1 MTGKK
6 NTLVG
11 GVFLTCNRWV
21 QQRRASGADMRST
34 YTRAGMLVLLMFS
47 ATFAGCFG
55 DSEDSSLPSSERL
68 SIEVEGGSTN
78 NSMTIPGGEWVS
90 TTFKADADMSV
101 FIPYFLQDPGSLRAQ
116 NGTVLDLLMG
126 QEITL
131 KVLFPPRNDDI
142 VLLMGEYGRQN
153 WPIRAA
159 DESWMMWHEDMSRG
173 SAIMASENEDA
184 GGILP
189 WIIPANDSA
198 GAVVVKHLNTVRDQR
213 DDLSEENGVGAS
225 GGWLNGRDVYEWVDF
240 ITDETP
246 CATCGPDNAVGYL
259 DRWIGNG
266 NPAYED
272 AITYFEGVMVG
283 YGLDVEVHRFQSGT
297 LWAVNIC
304 GYKTGTVYP
313 DEWLVF
319 GAHFDIAPYASPIGI
334 IPGTDEQ
341 GYGTRTGAY
350 DNTAGTSM
358 VLTTASV
365 LADFDARRTMVFC
378 LWSSEEE
385 GLWGS
390 GAFAGDIPDGV
401 TVSNYL
407 NLDMAGI
414 NYPGDFALSV
424 YLGPDGSGDVID
436 QPGMYHL
443 AEWIGADAFDLSYQ
457 IERGR
462 EEWAT
467 GGESPL
473 WGNNYQDTVAIYESP
488 TARSDHD
495 SFQQIGVATLGWN
508 GVVDGYPCYH
518 KTCDK
523 LTTMEEYMVTDNAT
537 GESNLVHSWD
547 IVTWWAVYAFLH
559 MDQTPVPNELL

>member
-1 MTGKK
+1 
-6 NTLVG
+6 
-11 GVFLTCNRWV
+11 
-21 QQRRASGADMRST
+21 MRSS
-34 YTRAGMLVLLMFS
+34 YSRAGMLVFLMFS

-55 DSEDSSLPSSERL
+55 EDSGGGLPDSDNL
-68 SIEVEGGSTN
+68 TLKVVGGSSN
-78 NSMTIPGGEWVS
+78 DSMAIPGGEWIS
-90 TTFKADADMSV
+90 ASFQADVDMSV
-101 FIPYFLQDPGSLRAQ
+101 FIPYFIQDPGSLRAQ
-116 NGTVLDLLMG
+116 NGTVLDLRSG
-126 QEITL
+126 QEITV
-131 KVLFPPRNDDI
+131 KILFPPRNDDI
-142 VLLMGEYGRQN
+142 VFLIGEFGRMN

-159 DESWMMWHEDMSRG
+159 DESWMMWREEMNTG
-173 SAIMASENEDA
+173 SAVSVSMNEDG

-189 WIIPANDSA
+189 WIVPGPETGGD
-198 GAVVVKHLNTVRDQR
+198 VVVKHLTTIRDQR
-213 DDLSEENGVGAS
+213 SDLSEENGVGAS

-240 ITDETP
+240 ITDETSDP
-246 CATCGPDNAVGYL
+246 LDPADGAVGFL

-266 NPAYED
+266 NPGYED

-304 GYKTGTVYP
+304 AYKTGTVFP

-319 GAHFDIAPYASPIGI
+319 GAHFDVAPYATPPTAI
-334 IPGTDEQ
+334 IPGTEQQ

-350 DNTAGTSM
+350 DNAAGSSM
-358 VLTTASV
+358 VLTTAKV

-390 GAFAGDIPDGV
+390 SAFAGDLPAGV

-414 NYPGDFALSV
+414 NYPGNYALSV
-424 YLGPDGSGDVID
+424 YLGPDGTGDVID
-436 QPGMYHL
+436 QAGMYHL

-462 EEWAT
+462 EEWAA

-473 WGNNYQDTVAIYESP
+473 WQNNYQDTVAIYESP

-523 LTTMEEYMVTDNAT
+523 LTTMEEYMNTDNAT

-559 MDQTPVPNELL
+559 MDQVPVPNEL

>member
-1 MTGKK
+1 MI
-6 NTLVG
+6 
-11 GVFLTCNRWV
+11 
-21 QQRRASGADMRST
+21 QQHDVSRQSMDAARA
-34 YTRAGMLVLLMFS
+34 LLMVTVMCLAS
-47 ATFAGCFG
+47 LSGCFG
-55 DSEDSSLPSSERL
+55 EDGVSGTPTADDLVVSPGNL
-68 SIEVEGGSTN
+68 
-78 NSMTIPGGEWVS
+78 PGGEW
-90 TTFKADADMSV
+90 TTIELSADNDMSV
-101 FIPYFLQDPGSLRAQ
+101 FIPYFIQDPGSLRAQ
-116 NGTVLDLLMG
+116 NGTVLDIKEG
-126 QEITL
+126 ESVNVKI
-131 KVLFPPRNDDI
+131 LFPPRNSDI
-142 VLLMGEYGRQN
+142 MLLVGDYGREN
-153 WPIRAA
+153 WPIRSA
-159 DESWMMWHEDMSRG
+159 DESWMDWKEDGSRG
-173 SAIMASENEDA
+173 SSIMVSPNEDD
-184 GGILP
+184 GGEWP
-189 WIIPANDSA
+189 WVIPSSSTGGD
-198 GAVVVKHLNTVRDQR
+198 VETKQLVTVRDQR
-213 DDLSEENGVGAS
+213 ADLTEENGVGAS
-225 GGWLNGRDVYEWVDF
+225 AGWLNGRDVYEWVDF

-246 CATCGPDNAVGYL
+246 DPLDPADGAVGFL

-272 AITYFEGVMVG
+272 AITYFEGVMGG
-283 YGLDVEVHRFQSGT
+283 YGLDVQTHRFQSGT

-304 GYKTGTVYP
+304 GYKAGTVYP

-319 GAHFDIAPYASPIGI
+319 GAHFDIAPYASPIGL

-390 GAFAGDIPDGV
+390 SAFAGDLPPGV
-401 TVSNYL
+401 TISNYL

-424 YLGPDGSGDVID
+424 YLGPDGTGDVID

-443 AEWIGADAFDLSYQ
+443 AEWIGADAFDLAYQ

-462 EEWAT
+462 EEWVA
-467 GGESPL
+467 GGENPL
-473 WGNNYQDTVAIYESP
+473 WQNNYQDTVAIYESP
-488 TARSDHD
+488 TARSDHQP
-495 SFQQIGVATLGWN
+495 FQDIGVATLGWN

-523 LTTMEEYMVTDNAT
+523 LSTMEEYMVTDSAT
-537 GESNLVHSWD
+537 GEANLVHSWD

-559 MDQTPVPNELL
+559 MDQTPVPNEL

>member
-1 MTGKK
+1 MRMPMQAML
-6 NTLVG
+6 LVS
-11 GVFLTCNRWV
+11 L
-21 QQRRASGADMRST
+21 
-34 YTRAGMLVLLMFS
+34 MLLSPLS
-47 ATFAGCFG
+47 GCFG
-55 DSEDSSLPSSERL
+55 ESETTPVTEGDLVVSNG
-68 SIEVEGGSTN
+68 EVLEGGTWQ
-78 NSMTIPGGEWVS
+78 TIQLEAS
-90 TTFKADADMSV
+90 NDMSV
-101 FIPYFLQDPGSLRAQ
+101 FMPYFVQDPGSMRAQ
-116 NGTVLDLLMG
+116 NGTVLNISSGEIIKVTILL
-126 QEITL
+126 
-131 KVLFPPRNDDI
+131 PPRNPDVVFLIGD
-142 VLLMGEYGRQN
+142 YGRTN
-153 WPIRAA
+153 WPIRNA
-159 DESWMMWHEDMSRG
+159 DESWMTWLESG
-173 SAIMASENEDA
+173 QNGGAVEIVANEDV
-184 GGILP
+184 GGEWP
-189 WIIPANDSA
+189 WVVASSNDGGEVSI
-198 GAVVVKHLNTVRDQR
+198 KQLLTERPMR
-213 DDLSEENGVGAS
+213 SDLTEENGVGAS
-225 GGWLNGRDVYEWVDF
+225 DGWLNGRDVYEWVDF

-246 CATCGPDNAVGYL
+246 DPTDPYDGAVGYL

-272 AITYFEGVMVG
+272 AIAYFEGVMTG
-283 YGLDVEVHRFQSGT
+283 YDLDVETHRFQSGT

-319 GAHFDIAPYASPIGI
+319 GAHFDIAPYASPIGL

-365 LADFDARRTMVFC
+365 LAEFDARRTMVFC

-390 GAFAGDIPDGV
+390 SAFAGDVPDGV
-401 TVSNYL
+401 TISNYL

-414 NYPGDFALSV
+414 NYPGDYALSV
-424 YLGPDGSGDVID
+424 YLGPDGTGDVID

-443 AEWIGADAFDLSYQ
+443 AEWIGADAFDLGYQ

-462 EEWAT
+462 EEWAA

-473 WGNNYQDTVAIYESP
+473 WQNQYDDVVAIYESP
-488 TARSDHD
+488 TARSDHQP
-495 SFQQIGVATLGWN
+495 FQDIGVATLGWN

-523 LTTMEEYMVTDNAT
+523 LETMEEYMLTDNAT
-537 GESNLVHSWD
+537 GEANLVHSWD

-559 MDQTPVPNELL
+559 MDQTPVPNEL

>member
-1 MTGKK
+1 
-6 NTLVG
+6 
-11 GVFLTCNRWV
+11 
-21 QQRRASGADMRST
+21 MRSG
-34 YTRAGMLVLLMFS
+34 YTRAMLLILLMFS

-55 DSEDSSLPSSERL
+55 ENDNDAPQASDLVVEEADSLLGGAWQAVTLRA
-68 SIEVEGGSTN
+68 EV
-78 NSMTIPGGEWVS
+78 
-90 TTFKADADMSV
+90 DLSV
-101 FIPYFLQDPGSLRAQ
+101 FIPYFIQDMGSMRAQ
-116 NGTVLDLLMG
+116 NGTVFDIQAG
-126 QEITL
+126 QSQSVN
-131 KVLFPPRNDDI
+131 VLFPPRNPNI
-142 VLLMGEYGRQN
+142 VLLVGEYARSD

-159 DESWMMWHEDMSRG
+159 DESWMDWILDGSRG
-173 SAIMASENEDA
+173 SSVSVVPNEDA
-184 GGILP
+184 GGMWP
-189 WIIPANDSA
+189 WIVPGPSS
-198 GAVVVKHLNTVRDQR
+198 GGEVSVVQLSTERPQR
-213 DDLSEENGVGAS
+213 ADLTEENGVSAS

-240 ITDETP
+240 MTDETP
-246 CATCGPDNAVGYL
+246 DPLDLADGAVGYL

-272 AITYFEGVMVG
+272 AITYFEGVMIG

-319 GAHFDIAPYASPIGI
+319 GAHFDIAPIATPTSFV
-334 IPGTDEQ
+334 PGLEQ
-341 GYGTRTGAY
+341 TGYGTRTGAY
-350 DNTAGTSM
+350 DNSAGTSM

-390 GAFAGDIPDGV
+390 SAFAGDLPDGV

-407 NLDMAGI
+407 SLDMAGI

-424 YLGPDGSGDVID
+424 YLGPDGTGDVID
-436 QPGMYHL
+436 QKGMYHL

-457 IERGR
+457 MERGR
-462 EEWAT
+462 AEWAA
-467 GGESPL
+467 GGEEPL
-473 WGNNYQDTVAIYESP
+473 WQNNYQDVVAIYESP
-488 TARSDHD
+488 TARSDHQP
-495 SFQQIGVATLGWN
+495 FQDIGVATLGWN

-518 KTCDK
+518 KICDK
-523 LTTMEEYMVTDNAT
+523 LPEMEEYMTTDNAT
-537 GESNLVHSWD
+537 GEANLVHSWD

-559 MDQTPVPNELL
+559 MDQTPVPNEL

>member
-6 NTLVG
+6 NTQVLEISR
-11 GVFLTCNRWV
+11 FFDRWV
-21 QQRRASGADMRST
+21 QQWRGGGANMRSSFA
-34 YTRAGMLVLLMFS
+34 RAGMLVFLMFS

-55 DSEDSSLPSSERL
+55 ESDSTSLPSAESL
-68 SIEVEGGSTN
+68 SVEVEGGSTN
-78 NSMTIPGGEWVS
+78 NSMVIPGGEWVA
-90 TTFKADADMSV
+90 TTFSANSDMSV
-101 FIPYFLQDPGSLRAQ
+101 FVPYFIQDPGSLRAQ
-116 NGTVLDLLMG
+116 NGTVLDLRSG
-126 QEITL
+126 EEITV
-131 KVLFPPRNDDI
+131 KVLFPPRNDDV
-142 VLLMGEYGRQN
+142 VLLMGAYGREN

-159 DESWMMWHEDMSRG
+159 DESWLMWYDNMSSG
-173 SAIMASENEDA
+173 SAVMAAANEDVD
-184 GGILP
+184 GILP
-189 WIIPANDSA
+189 WVVPANDSD
-198 GAVVVKHLNTVRDQR
+198 GAVVVKHLTTVRDQR
-213 DDLSEENGVGAS
+213 EDLSEENGVGAS

-246 CATCGPDNAVGYL
+246 DETDPYDGAVGYL
-259 DRWIGNG
+259 DRWIGNA

-319 GAHFDIAPYASPIGI
+319 GAHFDIAPYATPITAI
-334 IPGTDEQ
+334 VPGTEQQ

-390 GAFAGDIPDGV
+390 SAFTGDIPAGV

-462 EEWAT
+462 DEWAAA
-467 GGESPL
+467 GESPL
-473 WGNNYQDTVAIYESP
+473 WQNNYQDTVAIYESP

-495 SFQQIGVATLGWN
+495 SFQQ
-508 GVVDGYPCYH
+508 
-518 KTCDK
+518 
-523 LTTMEEYMVTDNAT
+523 
-537 GESNLVHSWD
+537 
-547 IVTWWAVYAFLH
+547 
-559 MDQTPVPNELL
+559 

>member
-1 MTGKK
+1 VTGNK
-6 NTLVG
+6 NAHVE
-11 GVFLTCNRWV
+11 VRFPIRNRWV
-21 QQRRASGADMRST
+21 QQCLASGADMRSS
-34 YTRAGMLVLLMFS
+34 YIRAGMLIFLMFS

-55 DSEDSSLPSSERL
+55 ED
-68 SIEVEGGSTN
+68 EGGGLPESESLTFKVTGGSSN
-78 NSMTIPGGEWVS
+78 DSMAIPGGEWIAAS
-90 TTFKADADMSV
+90 FEAAEDMSV
-101 FIPYFLQDPGSLRAQ
+101 FIPYFIQDPGSLRAQ
-116 NGTVLDLLMG
+116 NGTVLDLRSG
-126 QEITL
+126 EEITI
-131 KVLFPPRNDDI
+131 KVLFPPRNDDV
-142 VLLMGEYGRQN
+142 VLLIGEFGRKN

-159 DESWMMWHEDMSRG
+159 NESWLMWHEEMKTG
-173 SAIMASENEDA
+173 SAIEASENQDA
-184 GGILP
+184 DGILP
-189 WIIPANDSA
+189 WIMPGNTTGGD
-198 GAVVVKHLNTVRDQR
+198 VVIKHLTTVRDQR
-213 DDLSEENGVGAS
+213 SDLSEENGVGAS

-246 CATCGPDNAVGYL
+246 DPTDPYDGAVGYL
-259 DRWIGNG
+259 DRWIGNA

-319 GAHFDIAPYASPIGI
+319 GAHFDIAPYATPITV
-334 IPGTDEQ
+334 IPGLDEQ

-390 GAFAGDIPDGV
+390 GAFTGDIPAGV

-443 AEWIGADAFDLSYQ
+443 AEWIGADAFNLSYQ

-462 EEWAT
+462 DEWAAT
-467 GGESPL
+467 GESPL
-473 WGNNYQDTVAIYESP
+473 WQNNYQDTVAIYESP

-537 GESNLVHSWD
+537 GEANLVHSWD

-559 MDQTPVPNELL
+559 MDQSPVPNEL

>member
-1 MTGKK
+1 MI
-6 NTLVG
+6 
-11 GVFLTCNRWV
+11 
-21 QQRRASGADMRST
+21 QQHDVSRQSMDAARA
-34 YTRAGMLVLLMFS
+34 LLMVTVMCLAS
-47 ATFAGCFG
+47 LSGCFG
-55 DSEDSSLPSSERL
+55 EDGVSGTPTADDLVVSPGNL
-68 SIEVEGGSTN
+68 
-78 NSMTIPGGEWVS
+78 PGGEW
-90 TTFKADADMSV
+90 TTIELSADNDMSV
-101 FIPYFLQDPGSLRAQ
+101 FIPYFIQDPGSLRAQ
-116 NGTVLDLLMG
+116 NGTVLDIKEG
-126 QEITL
+126 ESVNVKI
-131 KVLFPPRNDDI
+131 LFPPRNSDI
-142 VLLMGEYGRQN
+142 MLLVGDYGREN
-153 WPIRAA
+153 WPIRSA
-159 DESWMMWHEDMSRG
+159 DESWMDWKEDGSRG
-173 SAIMASENEDA
+173 SSIMVSPNEDD
-184 GGILP
+184 GGEWP
-189 WIIPANDSA
+189 WVIPSSSTGGD
-198 GAVVVKHLNTVRDQR
+198 VETKQLVTVRDQR
-213 DDLSEENGVGAS
+213 ADLTEENGVGAS
-225 GGWLNGRDVYEWVDF
+225 AGWLNGRDVYEWVDF

-246 CATCGPDNAVGYL
+246 DPLDPADGAVGFL

-272 AITYFEGVMVG
+272 AITYFEGVMGG
-283 YGLDVEVHRFQSGT
+283 YGLDVQTHRFQSGT

-319 GAHFDIAPYASPIGI
+319 GAHFDIAPYASPIGL

-390 GAFAGDIPDGV
+390 SAFAGDLPPGV
-401 TVSNYL
+401 TISNYL

-424 YLGPDGSGDVID
+424 YLGPDGTGDVID

-443 AEWIGADAFDLSYQ
+443 AEWIGADAFDLAYQ

-462 EEWAT
+462 EEWVA
-467 GGESPL
+467 GGENPL
-473 WGNNYQDTVAIYESP
+473 WQNNYQDTVAIYESP
-488 TARSDHD
+488 TARSDHQP
-495 SFQQIGVATLGWN
+495 FQDIGVATLGWN

-523 LTTMEEYMVTDNAT
+523 LSTMEEYMVTDSAT
-537 GESNLVHSWD
+537 GEANLVHSWD

-559 MDQTPVPNELL
+559 MDQTPVPNEL

>member
-1 MTGKK
+1 MI
-6 NTLVG
+6 
-11 GVFLTCNRWV
+11 
-21 QQRRASGADMRST
+21 QQCDAGRQSMDAARA
-34 YTRAGMLVLLMFS
+34 LLMVTVMCLAS
-47 ATFAGCFG
+47 LSGCFG
-55 DSEDSSLPSSERL
+55 EDGVSGTPTADDLVVSPGNL
-68 SIEVEGGSTN
+68 
-78 NSMTIPGGEWVS
+78 PGGEW
-90 TTFKADADMSV
+90 TTIELSADNDMSV
-101 FIPYFLQDPGSLRAQ
+101 FIPYFIQDPGSLRAQ
-116 NGTVLDLLMG
+116 NGTVLDIKEG
-126 QEITL
+126 ESVNVKI
-131 KVLFPPRNDDI
+131 LFPPRNSDI
-142 VLLMGEYGRQN
+142 MLLVGDYGREN
-153 WPIRAA
+153 WPIRSA
-159 DESWMMWHEDMSRG
+159 DESWMDWKEDGSRG
-173 SAIMASENEDA
+173 SSIMVSPNEDD
-184 GGILP
+184 GGEWP
-189 WIIPANDSA
+189 WVIPSSSTGGD
-198 GAVVVKHLNTVRDQR
+198 VETKQLVTVRDQR
-213 DDLSEENGVGAS
+213 ADLTEENGVGAS
-225 GGWLNGRDVYEWVDF
+225 AGWLNGRDVYEWVDF

-246 CATCGPDNAVGYL
+246 DPLDPADGAVGFL

-272 AITYFEGVMVG
+272 AITYFEGVMGG
-283 YGLDVEVHRFQSGT
+283 YGLDVQTHRFQSGT

-319 GAHFDIAPYASPIGI
+319 GAHFDIAPYASPIGL

-390 GAFAGDIPDGV
+390 SAFAGDLPPGV
-401 TVSNYL
+401 TISNYL

-424 YLGPDGSGDVID
+424 YLGPDGTGDVID

-443 AEWIGADAFDLSYQ
+443 AEWIGADAFDLAYQ

-462 EEWAT
+462 EEWVA
-467 GGESPL
+467 GGENPL
-473 WGNNYQDTVAIYESP
+473 WQNNYQDTVAIYESP
-488 TARSDHD
+488 TARSDHQP
-495 SFQQIGVATLGWN
+495 FQDIGVATLGWN

-523 LTTMEEYMVTDNAT
+523 LSTMEEYMVTDSAT
-537 GESNLVHSWD
+537 GEANLVHSWD

-559 MDQTPVPNELL
+559 MDQTPVPNEL

>member
-1 MTGKK
+1 
-6 NTLVG
+6 
-11 GVFLTCNRWV
+11 
-21 QQRRASGADMRST
+21 MRSSFA
-34 YTRAGMLVLLMFS
+34 RAGMLVFLMFS

-55 DSEDSSLPSSERL
+55 ESDGASLPSAESL

-78 NSMTIPGGEWVS
+78 NSMVIPGGEWVA
-90 TTFKADADMSV
+90 TTFSANSDMSV
-101 FIPYFLQDPGSLRAQ
+101 FVPYFIQDPGSLRAQ
-116 NGTVLDLLMG
+116 NGTVLDLRSG
-126 QEITL
+126 EEITV
-131 KVLFPPRNDDI
+131 KVLFPPRNDDV
-142 VLLMGEYGRQN
+142 VLLIGAYGREN

-159 DESWMMWHEDMSRG
+159 DESWLMWHDNMSSG
-173 SAIMASENEDA
+173 SAVMATANEDV

-189 WIIPANDSA
+189 WIVPANDSD
-198 GAVVVKHLNTVRDQR
+198 GAVVVKHLTTVRDQR

-246 CATCGPDNAVGYL
+246 DATDPYDGAVGYL
-259 DRWIGNG
+259 DRWIGNA

-319 GAHFDIAPYASPIGI
+319 GAHFDIAPYATPITAI
-334 IPGTDEQ
+334 VPGTEQQ

-390 GAFAGDIPDGV
+390 SAFTGDIPAGV

-462 EEWAT
+462 DEWAAT
-467 GGESPL
+467 GESPL
-473 WGNNYQDTVAIYESP
+473 WQNNYQDTVAIYESP

-523 LTTMEEYMVTDNAT
+523 LTTMEDYMATDNAT
-537 GESNLVHSWD
+537 GEANLVHSWD

-559 MDQTPVPNELL
+559 MDQVPVPNEL